1 MLKITFI
8 LAESSYTGLSM

>member
-1 MLKITFI
+1 MLKLTFI